1 MDAALGMLV
10 RWALVADLMLLFGVP
25 LFAIY
30 SAPRVEAKT
39 VAPLRS
45 VILTAAL
52 SGILL
57 SGLGLAILAATMSGV
72 PLVQV
77 DTATLSMLVMQTAV
91 GTAFL
96 VRVSALVAAFAFGV
110 AGGGRRVIL
119 VAVALCGAVALGSLA
134 WSGHGVMDDGRTGTV
149 HLVADI
155 VHLLA
160 AGVWVGALAPLLWL
174 LITAQH
180 DDTAAAHHALA
191 GFASVGT
198 ASVAL
203 VLVSGLI
210 NSWLLVGPQNLL
222 SLGTSLYGQLLIMK
236 LALFAGMVSLAAS
249 NRFRLTPA
257 LGAARTI
264 GDADHAVKRLRRSL
278 TLETV
283 PAIAILGLVAW
294 VGTLEPPISTL

>member
-1 MDAALGMLV
+1 MDAALGIVV

-25 LFAIY
+25 LFASY

-39 VAPLRS
+39 IALFRS

-77 DTATLSMLVMQTAV
+77 DSATLSMLAMQTAV

-96 VRVSALVAAFAFGV
+96 VRVGALVAALAFGV
-110 AGGGRRVIL
+110 ASGGRRVIL
-119 VAVALCGAVALGSLA
+119 LAVALCGAVALGSLA

-160 AGVWVGALAPLLWL
+160 AGVWVGALSSLLWL

-210 NSWLLVGPQNLL
+210 NSWLLVGPRNIL
-222 SLGTSLYGQLLIMK
+222 SLGASLYGQLLLVK
-236 LALFAGMVSLAAS
+236 LVLFAGMVSLAAI

-257 LGAARTI
+257 LGNALSA
-264 GDADHAVKRLRRSL
+264 GDKRQALRRLRLSL
-278 TLETV
+278 TLESF
-283 PAIAILGLVAW
+283 AAFAILGLVAW
-294 VGTLEPPISTL
+294 LGTLEPPVSTL

>member
-1 MDAALGMLV
+1 MDAALGIVV

-25 LFAIY
+25 LFACLPAAGVGAQTI
-30 SAPRVEAKT
+30 SPI
-39 VAPLRS
+39 RS
-45 VILTAAL
+45 VIIAAAL

-57 SGLGLAILAATMSGV
+57 SALSLAILAATMSGV

-77 DTATLSMLVMQTAV
+77 DAATLSTIVMQTAV
-91 GTAFL
+91 GMAFL
-96 VRVSALVAAFAFGV
+96 VRFGARVIALAFGV
-110 AGGGRRVIL
+110 ASGGRRVIL

-160 AGVWVGALAPLLWL
+160 AGVWVGALALLLWML
-174 LITAQH
+174 ATAR
-180 DDTAAAHHALA
+180 DDSTATPHQALA

-203 VLVSGLI
+203 VLASGLI

-222 SLGTSLYGQLLIMK
+222 SLGTSRYGQLLLMK
-236 LALFAGMVSLAAS
+236 LALFAGMVLLAAS

-257 LGAARTI
+257 LGAVRTSEEAR
-264 GDADHAVKRLRRSL
+264 HALQRLRLSL
-278 TLETV
+278 TLETL
-283 PAIAILGLVAW
+283 AALAILGLVAW
-294 VGTLEPPISTL
+294 LGTLEPPVSTS

>member
-1 MDAALGMLV
+1 MEAALGIVV

-39 VAPLRS
+39 IALFRF

-77 DTATLSMLVMQTAV
+77 DSATLSMLVTQTAV

-96 VRVSALVAAFAFGV
+96 VRVGTLVAAFAFGV
-110 AGGGRRVIL
+110 VSRGRREIFL
-119 VAVALCGAVALGSLA
+119 AGALCGAVALGSLA

-160 AGVWVGALAPLLWL
+160 AGVWVGALASLLWL
-174 LITAQH
+174 SATAQ
-180 DDTAAAHHALA
+180 DDGTAAAHQALA

-203 VLVSGLI
+203 VLASGLI

-222 SLGTSLYGQLLIMK
+222 SLGTSLYGQLLLMK
-236 LALFAGMVSLAAS
+236 LGMFAGMVALAAS
-249 NRFRLTPA
+249 NRFRLTPV
-257 LGAARTI
+257 LGAARTP
-264 GDADHAVKRLRRSL
+264 GDSHHALQRLRLSL
-278 TLETV
+278 MLEAFAALAV
-283 PAIAILGLVAW
+283 LGLVAW
-294 VGTLEPPISTL
+294 IGTLEPPVSTL

>member
-1 MDAALGMLV
+1 VDAALGITV

-25 LFAIY
+25 LFACL
-30 SAPRVEAKT
+30 SDASVGAKT
-39 VAPLRS
+39 IAPFRY

-57 SGLGLAILAATMSGV
+57 SALGLAILAATMSGV

-77 DTATLSMLVMQTAV
+77 DSATLSMLVMQTTV

-110 AGGGRRVIL
+110 VSRGRRVVL
-119 VAVALCGAVALGSLA
+119 LAVALCGAVALGSLA

-160 AGVWVGALAPLLWL
+160 AGVWVGALAALLWML
-174 LITAQH
+174 ATAQ
-180 DDTAAAHHALA
+180 DDSTAAAHHALA

-203 VLVSGLI
+203 IVASGLI

-222 SLGTSLYGQLLIMK
+222 SLGTSLYGQLLLMK
-236 LALFAGMVSLAAS
+236 LALFAGMVSLAAI
-249 NRFRLTPA
+249 NRIRLTPA
-257 LGAARTI
+257 LGNARAS
-264 GDADHAVKRLRRSL
+264 GDTRQALRRLRLSL
-278 TLETV
+278 TLETFV
-283 PAIAILGLVAW
+283 AFAILGLVAW
-294 VGTLEPPISTL
+294 LGTLEPPVSAL